1 MKTQN
6 FTLNGKLGDF
16 MHMLFGIRHICKM
29 NNTKADIYLYHY
41 GWEHGLEKAYKEL
54 YDIVMNQSY
63 VNSFTVLENY
73 KMLSEN
79 SSGPI
84 EVFDEKLLQ
93 EGYTHM
99 EDFMRSA
106 DLYHHCWSEIFSR
119 KFNFPLNPGEPYK
132 WLEFDKVDERF
143 IDKVIINRRYN
154 PSRLN
159 PEFPYAG
166 ILEAYKGNIIFIA
179 SSINDYDKFPYK
191 DLCDYHEV
199 STIDE
204 WCTIINSSGLY
215 IGNLSGPTSVASALD
230 KVRLVELPQTADIY
244 HWIGEEKYSRNI
256 GWYVSRE
263 LNNVNL
269 G

>member
-16 MHMLFGIRHICKM
+16 MHMLFGIKHICKK
-29 NNTKADIYLYHY
+29 NNTKANIYLYHY
-41 GWEHGLEKAYKEL
+41 GWEHGFDKAYSEL
-54 YDIVMNQSY
+54 YDIVMSQSY
-63 VNSFTVLENY
+63 VNSFNKLENY

-84 EVFDEKLLQ
+84 EVFDQKLLD

-99 EDFMRSA
+99 EDFMRSPN
-106 DLYHHCWSEIFSR
+106 LYHNCWSEIFSLM
-119 KFNFPLNPGEPYK
+119 FDFPLEQPYK
-132 WLEFDKVDERF
+132 WLEFDKVDPRF
-143 IDKVIINRRYN
+143 SDKVIINRRFN

-159 PEFPYAG
+159 PEFPYED
-166 ILEAYKGNIIFIA
+166 ILQAYRGNVIFIA
-179 SSINDYDKFPYK
+179 SDINDYNKFPQK
-191 DLCDYHEV
+191 DLCDFYQI

-230 KVRLVELPQTADIY
+230 KVRLVELPQTVDIH
-244 HWIGEEKYSRNI
+244 HWIGEEKYSKNI
-256 GWYVSRE
+256 GWYVSKD
-263 LNNVNL
+263 LTNVNL
-269 G
+269 I